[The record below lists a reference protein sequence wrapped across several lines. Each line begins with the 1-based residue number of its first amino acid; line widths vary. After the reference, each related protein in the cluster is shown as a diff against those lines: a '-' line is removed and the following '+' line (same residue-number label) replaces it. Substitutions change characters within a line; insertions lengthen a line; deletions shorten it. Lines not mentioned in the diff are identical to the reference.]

1 VRRLVD
7 RRRDEL
13 IFAFLFLLFEVAVVM
28 IDVTDNGRDPHLA
41 LDMVAGLALTLPLL
55 WRRRA
60 PLPMAVSVLLVALVQ
75 TIWLTQPPDIGP
87 ATAVAAT
94 AMFSLG
100 HHAEP
105 RQAWIGMWVCGALAT
120 AISLIYAPSDV
131 VFPVIFFFVLPWLA
145 GRTLRNRLLLAR
157 ELAEKAARLEADR
170 EERAAR
176 AVADERARIARE
188 LHDVVAH
195 SLTVMVIQAG
205 AARRLVDRDP
215 ERVVEVAA
223 TIKQMGR
230 EALDEM
236 RRLVGVLGDEPG
248 GEPAL
253 APQPTMADL
262 DSLVERAR
270 AAGLDVELTIRG
282 ERVELP
288 PGIDLAAYRVVQE
301 ALTNSVKHARARH
314 ATVAVEYGGDQL
326 ELCVADDGRGTPV
339 SDSGSG
345 EPSAEV
351 LPGGGH
357 GLVGMRE
364 RVTLYGGELTAG
376 PRDGGG
382 FEVRARFP
390 LRQEAYA

>member
-1 VRRLVD
+1 MSRFVD

-13 IFAFLFLLFEVAVVM
+13 LCAFLFCLVEFNVAA
-28 IDVTDNGRDPHLA
+28 TGETAQGRDPHLA
-41 LDMVAGLALTLPLL
+41 LDLLAGAALTLPLL

-60 PLPMAVSVLLVALVQ
+60 PLPMAIAVMTAALTQTLWLTPPPDLGAAVLVAA
-75 TIWLTQPPDIGP
+75 IS
-87 ATAVAAT
+87 
-94 AMFSLG
+94 MFSLG

-105 RQAWIGMWVCGALAT
+105 RPGLIGIVVSAAIAAVMGA
-120 AISLIYAPSDV
+120 IYDPGDI
-131 VFPVIFFFVLPWLA
+131 VFPVVFFFVLPWAA
-145 GRTLRNRLLLAR
+145 GRVLRSRLLLTR

-236 RRLVGVLGDEPG
+236 RRLVGVLGDEA

-262 DSLVERAR
+262 EALVERAR
-270 AAGLDVELTIRG
+270 GAGLEVELSVRG
-282 ERVELP
+282 ERAELP

-301 ALTNSVKHARARH
+301 ALTNTVKHAGARH
-314 ATVAVEYGGDQL
+314 ASVAVTYGGDEL
-326 ELCVADDGRGTPV
+326 ELCVADDG
-339 SDSGSG
+339 SGAAAG
-345 EPSAEV
+345 EGEGPAAVPS
-351 LPGGGH
+351 GGH

-364 RVTLYGGELTAG
+364 RVTLYGGELVAG
-376 PRDGGG
+376 ERSGGG

-390 LRQEAYA
+390 LAQEAYA

>member
-1 VRRLVD
+1 MRRFVD

-13 IFAFLFLLFEVAVVM
+13 IFALLFGLVEFNIAATG
-28 IDVTDNGRDPHLA
+28 VTAQGRDPHLG
-41 LDMVAGLALTLPLL
+41 LDLLAGAALTVPLL

-60 PLPMAVSVLLVALVQ
+60 PLPMAIAVMTVALAQ
-75 TIWLTQPPDIGP
+75 TLWLTPPPDVAAAVG
-87 ATAVAAT
+87 VAAT
-94 AMFSLG
+94 SMFSLG

-105 RQAWIGMWVCGALAT
+105 RPGLAGICISAAIATVMGAVYDPGD
-120 AISLIYAPSDV
+120 I
-131 VFPVIFFFVLPWLA
+131 VFPVVFFFVLPWTA
-145 GRTLRNRLLLAR
+145 GRALRSRLLLTR

-215 ERVVEVAA
+215 DRVVEAAA
-223 TIKQMGR
+223 TIRQMGR

-236 RRLVGVLGDEPG
+236 RRLVGVLGDEG
-248 GEPAL
+248 GGQPAL

-262 DSLVERAR
+262 ESLVERAR
-270 AAGLDVELTIRG
+270 GAGLEVELSVHG
-282 ERVELP
+282 ERAELP
-288 PGIDLAAYRVVQE
+288 PGVDLSAYRVVQE
-301 ALTNSVKHARARH
+301 ALTNTVKHSGARRASVSV
-314 ATVAVEYGGDQL
+314 TYGEDEL
-326 ELCVADDGRGTPV
+326 ELCVADDGAGSPDGPAPV
-339 SDSGSG
+339 
-345 EPSAEV
+345 PS
-351 LPGGGH
+351 GGH

-364 RVTLYGGELTAG
+364 RVTLYGGELHAG
-376 PRDGGG
+376 ARDGGG

>member
-1 VRRLVD
+1 MRRLAE
-7 RRRDEL
+7 RHRDL
-13 IFAFLFLLFEVAVVM
+13 VIATVMFVLVEVNIGATG
-28 IDVTDNGRDPHLA
+28 VTAKGRDPALVLDLLA
-41 LDMVAGLALTLPLL
+41 GAVLTVPLF

-60 PLPMAVSVLLVALVQ
+60 PLAATLAVMTAALVQ
-75 TIWLTQPPDIGP
+75 ALWLTPPPDVFA
-87 ATAVAAT
+87 ATIVAAIT
-94 AMFSLG
+94 LFSLG
-100 HHAEP
+100 HHVESRPAMVGLGIS
-105 RQAWIGMWVCGALAT
+105 A
-120 AISLIYAPSDV
+120 AIAVVISAVYDPADI
-131 VFPVIFFFVLPWLA
+131 VFPVIFFFVLPWAA
-145 GRTLRNRLLLAR
+145 GRALRSRLLLTR

-223 TIKQMGR
+223 TIRQMGR

-236 RRLVGVLGDEPG
+236 RRLVGVLSDEPG
-248 GEPAL
+248 QPVL

-262 DSLVERAR
+262 AALVERAR
-270 AAGLDVELTIRG
+270 GAGLEVELTVRG
-282 ERVELP
+282 ERAELP
-288 PGIDLAAYRVVQE
+288 PGVDLAAYRVVQE
-301 ALTNSVKHARARH
+301 ALTNTVKHARAQR
-314 ATVAVEYGGDQL
+314 ATVSVTYAAEQL
-326 ELCVADDGRGTPV
+326 ELCVSDDGAAAA
-339 SDSGSG
+339 G
-345 EPSAEV
+345 EAPGAEAV
-351 LPGGGH
+351 PGGGH

-364 RVTLYGGELTAG
+364 RVTLYGGELAAG
-376 PRDGGG
+376 ERDGGG

>member
-1 VRRLVD
+1 MRHFVD

-13 IFAFLFLLFEVAVVM
+13 IFALLFVLVEFNVATTG
-28 IDVTDNGRDPHLA
+28 VTEHGRDPNLA
-41 LDMVAGLALTLPLL
+41 LDLAAGGALTLPLL

-60 PLPMAVSVLLVALVQ
+60 PLPMAIAVMVVALAQ
-75 TIWLTQPPDIGP
+75 GIWLTPPPDV
-87 ATAVAAT
+87 AAAVAVAVT

-105 RQAWIGMWVCGALAT
+105 RPGLIGICIAATLAT
-120 AISLIYAPSDV
+120 TLAAIYDPTDI
-131 VFPVIFFFVLPWLA
+131 VFPVVFFFLLPWVA
-145 GRTLRNRLLLAR
+145 GRALRSRLLLAR

-215 ERVVEVAA
+215 ERVVEAAA
-223 TIKQMGR
+223 TIRRMGR

-236 RRLVGVLGDEPG
+236 RRLVGVLADEPG
-248 GEPAL
+248 APGL

-270 AAGLDVELTIRG
+270 GAGLDVQLDVRG
-282 ERVELP
+282 ERAELP
-288 PGIDLAAYRVVQE
+288 AGVDLSAYRVVQE
-301 ALTNSVKHARARH
+301 ALTNTVRHAGARRATVTVNYGDEELQLRVSDDGCGPAAAPDARA
-314 ATVAVEYGGDQL
+314 V
-326 ELCVADDGRGTPV
+326 
-339 SDSGSG
+339 
-345 EPSAEV
+345 PS
-351 LPGGGH
+351 GGH
-357 GLVGMRE
+357 GLFGMRE
-364 RVTLYGGELTAG
+364 RVTLYGGELHAG
-376 PRDGGG
+376 EREGGG

-390 LRQEAYA
+390 LREQAYA

>member
-1 VRRLVD
+1 MRKLLD

-13 IFAFLFLLFEVAVVM
+13 IFAFLFVLVEFNIAATG
-28 IDVTDNGRDPHLA
+28 VTQQGRDPHLA
-41 LDMVAGLALTLPLL
+41 LDLAAGAALTLPLL

-60 PLPMAVSVLLVALVQ
+60 PLPMALAVMAVALVQ
-75 TIWLTQPPDIGP
+75 TLWLTPPPDV
-87 ATAVAAT
+87 AAAVAVAAT

-105 RQAWIGMWVCGALAT
+105 RPGLIGICVSAAIAAAMGA
-120 AISLIYAPSDV
+120 IYDPGDI
-131 VFPVIFFFVLPWLA
+131 VFPVVFFFVLPWTA
-145 GRTLRNRLLLAR
+145 GRVLRGRLLLAR

-215 ERVVEVAA
+215 ERVVEAAA
-223 TIKQMGR
+223 TIRQMGR

-236 RRLVGVLGDEPG
+236 RRLVGVLAEES

-262 DSLVERAR
+262 ESLVERAR
-270 AAGLDVELTIRG
+270 GAGLEVELTVRG
-282 ERVELP
+282 ERSELP
-288 PGIDLAAYRVVQE
+288 AGIDLAAYRVVQE
-301 ALTNSVKHARARH
+301 ALTNTVKHARARR
-314 ATVAVEYGGDQL
+314 AAVAVTYGRDEL
-326 ELCVADDGRGTPV
+326 ELCVADDGAGP
-339 SDSGSG
+339 SG
-345 EPSAEV
+345 EEAAVPS
-351 LPGGGH
+351 GGH

-364 RVTLYGGELTAG
+364 RVTLYGGELVAG
-376 PRDGGG
+376 ERDGGG
-382 FEVRARFP
+382 FEVRVRFP
-390 LRQEAYA
+390 LEQEAYA